1 MKTRSCQV
9 PGIWSK
15 EWSLKLNLQ
24 KNVGMLFRTGSII
37 ILWLDGP
44 FCTFIL
50 IWSHKTHIP
59 QHNIMRAS
67 MTGRDVKWIKA
78 NGESNSVLTRN
89 ISQTV
94 SNQLQCS
101 SKQFTSKTKA
111 IVGQGSVGWW
121 WLVPGAGAGPALRSQ
136 EQRSAAVAQCQA
148 SCTHHHHSHR
158 HTQHQWADQVMGK
171 IAQSN
176 IQNPVKNWNV
186 QLELGKPNKH
196 FIFDKCQN

>member
-1 MKTRSCQV
+1 MSECCLEQVLSLYCDYMGLFVLLYWFDHTRHTY
-9 PGIWSK
+9 
-15 EWSLKLNLQ
+15 
-24 KNVGMLFRTGSII
+24 R
-37 ILWLDGP
+37 
-44 FCTFIL
+44 
-50 IWSHKTHIP
+50 
-59 QHNIMRAS
+59 NITSWEQAWR
-67 MTGRDVKWIKA
+67 GRDVKWIKA
-78 NGESNSVLTRN
+78 NGESHSVLTRN
-89 ISQTV
+89 ISLTV

-101 SKQFTSKTKA
+101 SKQFTSKAKA

-176 IQNPVKNWNV
+176 IQNPGKN
-186 QLELGKPNKH
+186 
-196 FIFDKCQN
+196 